1 MKKLFLISAC
11 FVLAFSSCKKDSAK
25 ITTSN
30 TLSVT
35 IGGVNE
41 TFTSNVTA
49 QSIIDTPGYTIGIA
63 GFRGSGT
70 SEEGLQLEV
79 NSNSPVTTGTYTINS
94 STSQDATSFPLIGYY
109 KGIGSSG
116 QLTYGT
122 DFTGANSSTIT
133 ITALSSTNVQGTFS
147 GVIINEGG
155 GSDTQTLASGK
166 FNVNITKAK

>member
-1 MKKLFLISAC
+1 MKKLLLLSAC
-11 FVLAFSSCKKDSAK
+11 VMLAFSACKKDSAK
-25 ITTSN
+25 VTATN

-63 GFRGSGT
+63 GFRGSGANL
-70 SEEGLQLEV
+70 EGVQLEV
-79 NSNSPVTTGTYTINS
+79 NSDSPVTTGTYTINA
-94 STSQDATSFPLIGYY
+94 STAQNATRFPLLAYY
-109 KGIGSSG
+109 KFMGSTN

-122 DFTGANSSTIT
+122 DLSGANSSTIT
-133 ITALSSTNVQGTFS
+133 ITSISSTNVQGTFS
-147 GVIINEGG
+147 GVLIDENG
-155 GSDTQTLASGK
+155 GSTTEAMASGK